1 MCVCVWGA
9 RDGAAR
15 PLSPPFDQSA
25 GRADARASRQR
36 RRWGRVT
43 CVHTVGWS
51 CARAVV
57 KSVTDGPFSEPSS
70 EKLRNTA
77 SLRGHAVKHTARRLF
92 LDVLR
97 RNESQCACVRA
108 SVCQMKGARNASG
121 NAPSGP
127 DATIGLSSIQITAF
141 LVSFP
146 LRRRSV
152 TLAAAE
158 VGASAPLVVVF
169 VPGKRQN
176 NVENP

>member
-1 MCVCVWGA
+1 MCAGRA
-9 RDGAAR
+9 RTYITR
-15 PLSPPFDQSA
+15 PASQPFDQSA

-77 SLRGHAVKHTARRLF
+77 SLGGKTHRSPFVFGRFKGEHK
-92 LDVLR
+92 
-97 RNESQCACVRA
+97 SQCACVRA

-146 LRRRSV
+146 LLIPSPMFCYFGRRRSWRFGSACCRV
-152 TLAAAE
+152 CARETAE
-158 VGASAPLVVVF
+158 
-169 VPGKRQN
+169 
-176 NVENP
+176 